1 MSKTHRCARGAT
13 LRANMASKPAA
24 LPHLVAV
31 DASGLPQSPEQVAA
45 LHPDRRVAVSH
56 GCEERCAAPSRKED
70 VTLDAFVAQLRRDP
84 RAGYLKQC
92 PLEDLGCRWSLRA
105 HAPFLREATA
115 WAQETAFL
123 WVGGADAT
131 TGLHSDDEDN
141 VLLVTHGRKRVLL
154 YPPHARRHLDPNPRY
169 DNGTECCE
177 LDAFLSEAAKARAYP
192 PYAGCAPPLS
202 FVLSQGDAL
211 FIPRD
216 WFHAVR
222 SLDVSVSVNVFYSTA
237 GDLATR
243 GVHRTLTD
251 FAHNRLGLWR
261 ANCVCHRPAGGF
273 LYRP

>member
-1 MSKTHRCARGAT
+1 
-13 LRANMASKPAA
+13 MASKPTDQT
-24 LPHLVAV
+24 PHLVAV
-31 DASGLPQSPEQVAA
+31 DASALPQTPEEVAR
-45 LHPDRRVAVSH
+45 LRPDKRVAVSF
-56 GCEERCAAPSRKED
+56 GCEERCAVQSRKED
-70 VTLDAFVAQLRRDP
+70 VTLGDFCATLRNDP

-105 HAPFLREATA
+105 HAPFLTS
-115 WAQETAFL
+115 WVQETAFL

-141 VLLVTHGRKRVLL
+141 VLIVTHGPKHVLL
-154 YPPHARRHLDPNPRY
+154 YPPSSRRHLDPNPRY

-177 LDAFLSEAAKARAYP
+177 IDAFLSEAEKVRQYA

-202 FVLSQGDAL
+202 FVLRAGDAL

-222 SLDVSVSVNVFYSTA
+222 SLDVSVSVNVFYSTLA
-237 GDLATR
+237 DLATR
-243 GVHRTLTD
+243 GAHRALTD

-261 ANCVCHRPAGGF
+261 TNCVCHRPSGSMGM
-273 LYRP
+273 RP